1 MKTQN
6 ARKRET
12 GLARRHRRVRGK
24 ISGTAA
30 RPRMCVTRSNN
41 NVYVQIIDDVE
52 GKTLLGVSTLGP
64 DFKATGKKGGTVE
77 GATALGEIVGKK
89 AVEAGITEIVFDR
102 GGHLYHGR
110 VKAIADAAREA
121 GLKF

>member
-12 GLARRHRRVRGK
+12 GLVRRHRRVRGK
-24 ISGTAA
+24 VSGTAA

-41 NVYVQIIDDVE
+41 NVYVQIIDDVAR
-52 GKTLLGVSTLGP
+52 KTLVGASTLGAE
-64 DFKATGKKGGTVE
+64 FKATGKKSGTVE
-77 GATALGEIVGKK
+77 GAAALGEIIGKK
-89 AVEAGITEIVFDR
+89 ALEAGITEIVFDR

-110 VKAIADAAREA
+110 VKAVADAAREA

>member
-1 MKTQN
+1 MKTLN
-6 ARKRET
+6 ARKRQT
-12 GLARRHRRVRGK
+12 GLVRRHRRVRGK

-41 NVYVQIIDDVE
+41 NVYVQIIDDVAR
-52 GKTLLGVSTLGP
+52 KTLVGASTLGAE
-64 DFKATGKKGGTVE
+64 FKATGKKSGTVE
-77 GATALGEIVGKK
+77 GAAALGEIIGKK
-89 AVEAGITEIVFDR
+89 ALEAGITEIVFDR

-110 VKAIADAAREA
+110 VKAVADAAREA

>member
-24 ISGTAA
+24 ISGTAQ

-41 NVYVQIIDDVE
+41 NIYVQIVEDVAR
-52 GKTLLGVSTLGP
+52 KTLIGVSTLGP
-64 DFKATGKKGGTVE
+64 DFKATGKKGSTVE
-77 GATALGEIVGKK
+77 GASAIGEIVGKK
-89 AVEAGITEIVFDR
+89 AIEAGITEIVFDR

-110 VKAIADAAREA
+110 VKAVAEAAREA

>member
-6 ARKRET
+6 AKKRAT

-41 NVYVQIIDDVE
+41 NMYVQVIDDVAR
-52 GKTLLGVSTLGP
+52 KTICGVSTLGP
-64 DFKATGKKGGTVE
+64 EFKATGKKGGTVE
-77 GATALGEIVGKK
+77 GAAALGEIIGKK
-89 AVEAGITEIVFDR
+89 SLEAGITEVVFDR

-110 VKAIADAAREA
+110 VKAVAEAAREA